1 MYSAIVLVC
10 AGSVINLDTCVAT
23 VSPVF
28 FKTLNECNQTV
39 EALVERDLF
48 KVVDQNG
55 KTYNAVAH
63 RCIGW
68 TDKQV

>member
-10 AGSVINLDTCVAT
+10 AGSMISLDTCVAT

-28 FKTLNECNQTV
+28 FETLNECNQTID
-39 EALVERDLF
+39 ALITLNLF
-48 KVVDQNG
+48 EVVDENG
-55 KTYNAVAH
+55 KNYNAVAH

-68 TDKQV
+68 TDKQI